1 MAYQV
6 LIPRTVQKMLDA
18 LPHRVRLQIGER
30 ILTLADNPRP
40 PGSIKLKGYE
50 DQYRIRVGRY
60 RVRYT
65 INDEQLIV
73 VVISCKHRK
82 DAYKD

>member
-6 LIPRTVQKMLDA
+6 VVPKTVQKA
-18 LPHRVRLQIGER
+18 LNGLPRSVRLKIGECVMA
-30 ILTLADNPRP
+30 LSGNPRP
-40 PGSIKLKGYE
+40 PGAVKLKGDA

-65 INDEQLIV
+65 IDDEKLIV
-73 VVISCKHRK
+73 VIISCKLRK